1 MKLAILF
8 CSSRLT
14 WRSASCF
21 DCLKE
26 EPQRYTACRKIKKV
40 TLLIAVSL
48 GLLLWGGYAIYPK
61 ISL

>member
-14 WRSASCF
+14 WRGSCCD

-26 EPQRYTACRKIKKV
+26 EPQRYTACRKIKKE
-40 TLLIAVSL
+40 TLLIAVFG
-48 GLLLWGGYAIYPK
+48 GLLLLGFYEVYPK
-61 ISL
+61 PNL